1 MGALEAMLVVTAA
14 TLVALLG
21 AALFERHSAR
31 GRVDSWDGPVAPPRG
46 LGCGTCAHSGN

>member
-21 AALFERHSAR
+21 AALFERHSASVPEH
-31 GRVDSWDGPVAPPRG
+31 GAG
-46 LGCGTCAHSGN
+46 